1 MSDTQTTKDIIEQE
15 KEKFESILKE
25 IRNEQHPIEDDET
38 LIGYIKDG
46 EYDINDIAGENI
58 NYEIDLKA
66 KTLLKNYVLYARYKR
81 LAEFKE
87 LYGGDYA
94 NLQAKYYNPSSV

>member
-1 MSDTQTTKDIIEQE
+1 MTDTQIE
-15 KEKFESILKE
+15 KILQE
-25 IRNEQHPIEDDET
+25 IRNEQHPMENDEA

-46 EYDINDIAGENI
+46 EYDINDVSGENI
-58 NYEIDLKA
+58 DYEIDLKA

-94 NLQAKYYNPSSV
+94 NLQAKYYKPSSV